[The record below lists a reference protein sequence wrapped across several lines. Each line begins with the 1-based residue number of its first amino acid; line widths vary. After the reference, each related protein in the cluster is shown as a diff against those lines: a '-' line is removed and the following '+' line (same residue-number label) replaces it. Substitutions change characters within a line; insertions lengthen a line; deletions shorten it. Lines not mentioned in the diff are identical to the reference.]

1 MIQIK
6 LNNYKELKKLGT
18 IYIEC
23 GRFILENKGYGQD
36 FNLDKTKKSVFANIY
51 RKRFGNSAYI
61 KSLLKNYKKYDYVNA
76 LSDANNSKVRIQET
90 GAKKLEYAEFEN
102 WQNSKGVFFEN
113 EDKMKDAY
121 FYFVNSYYDTRLP
134 RAIWGY

>member
-6 LNNYKELKKLGT
+6 LNKYKELKKVGT

-23 GRFILENKGYGQD
+23 GRFILENKCYGQD

-76 LSDANNSKVRIQET
+76 LSDAKNSKVRIQET
-90 GAKKLEYAEFEN
+90 GAIKLEYDEFEK
-102 WQNSKGVFFEN
+102 WQNENGIFFEN
-113 EDKMKDAY
+113 KDKVKDAY
-121 FYFVNSYYDTRLP
+121 FYFLLYKDTSAP
-134 RAIWGY
+134 NPIWY

>member
-90 GAKKLEYAEFEN
+90 GAIKLEYDEFEK
-102 WQNSKGVFFEN
+102 WQNENGIFFEN
-113 EDKMKDAY
+113 KDKVKDAY
-121 FYFVNSYYDTRLP
+121 FYFLL
-134 RAIWGY
+134 

>member
-51 RKRFGNSAYI
+51 RKRFGNNN
-61 KSLLKNYKKYDYVNA
+61 KSNH
-76 LSDANNSKVRIQET
+76 S
-90 GAKKLEYAEFEN
+90 G
-102 WQNSKGVFFEN
+102 
-113 EDKMKDAY
+113 M
-121 FYFVNSYYDTRLP
+121 
-134 RAIWGY
+134 